1 MGIRLV
7 WQQAREEWL
16 WAWASLT
23 AGLLVI
29 GVTWGAG
36 TPKLSPGDPGPWGLP
51 MACAVLISLC
61 AVAELVR
68 VWLRAN
74 MGNGS
79 STTSPTHEMS
89 EPPVEGSPVGFALAP
104 DESTSAAKGESAV
117 ARLTLGDWLT
127 IVAIGL
133 YCLLIPVIGFT
144 LSTLLL
150 TPLLLN
156 RFGANWSIFWSLLVG
171 VGMVVAINLIFGSI
185 FGVQMPDL
193 F

>member
-7 WQQAREEWL
+7 WRQAREEWL
-16 WAWASLT
+16 WAVGSLT
-23 AGLLVI
+23 AGLLVL

-68 VWLRAN
+68 VWLRVN
-74 MGNGS
+74 LGKGS
-79 STTSPTHEMS
+79 SSIAPTHEMS
-89 EPPVEGSPVGFALAP
+89 EPPGEGSPEGFSLAS
-104 DESTSAAKGESAV
+104 DERTSAAEGESAV

-127 IVAIGL
+127 IAAIGL

-150 TPLLLN
+150 TPLLLK
-156 RFGANWSIFWSLLVG
+156 RFGADWSIFWSLLVG
-171 VGMVVAINLIFGSI
+171 VGMVIAIKLIFGSI